1 MTPLVTLIRSL
12 TRIMITTDTV
22 GSERIH
28 LFDGGFFYGRKRV
41 VLSLR
46 PDFTGEFGPVG
57 AIKCSPGSKK
67 EETRTAALRTH
78 FRAPQSYAKSSSLP
92 LRMHTGNSSPG
103 LLIDSFDVQFS
114 LRHTMAEN
122 PVVEAIRTP
131 SDDGNPVVEAKTLPM
146 SFGPDLGLWVWSKPL
161 LFSTASCEL

>member
-1 MTPLVTLIRSL
+1 MYIYIYIAFVAISRVEPISIVTPLVTLIRSL

-46 PDFTGEFGPVG
+46 PDFTGEFGPVE

-67 EETRTAALRTH
+67 EGNKDGGSSHSLPSASILCEEQLTSPPNAH
-78 FRAPQSYAKSSSLP
+78 GKFKSRAPYRQL
-92 LRMHTGNSSPG
+92 
-103 LLIDSFDVQFS
+103 
-114 LRHTMAEN
+114 
-122 PVVEAIRTP
+122 
-131 SDDGNPVVEAKTLPM
+131 
-146 SFGPDLGLWVWSKPL
+146 
-161 LFSTASCEL
+161 